1 MFWHNREGTKV
12 RKTIV
17 FAVFTGAVL
26 FPMGAQSA
34 EYPEKPIRLVV
45 PFAPGGGVDT
55 IARLMLPKL
64 TENLGQQVIVDNRG
78 GASGNIGSELV
89 ARAAP
94 DGYTLLI
101 HTLPF
106 VTNTFLYRRM
116 PYDVVRDFAPISLLT
131 SAPSVLTVHPSL
143 PVRSVGEL
151 LKLARAKPGALN
163 YASAGTATNP
173 HIAGELFNY
182 LGKVNIVAVQYKGAG
197 PGLIATMSGEVQIAF
212 SNIVQTSEFVRAK
225 RLRALGITSARRS
238 PALPDVPT
246 IAEAGLPGYEFVTWN
261 GILAPKATPAAII
274 AVLNER
280 IRKTIATPELTHRL
294 QQDGLDVQTSSPD
307 EFVAHLKAELARWG
321 AVLKARN
328 MRAE

>member
-1 MFWHNREGTKV
+1 MKLRT
-12 RKTIV
+12 TILS
-17 FAVFTGAVL
+17 AAFTAAVL
-26 FPMGAQSA
+26 FPMAAANG

-55 IARLMLPKL
+55 IARLMVPKL
-64 TENLGQQVIVDNRG
+64 VENLGQQVILDNRG

-106 VTNTFLYRRM
+106 VTNTFLYSRM
-116 PYDVVRDFAPISLLT
+116 PYDVLRDFAPISLLST
-131 SAPSVLTVHPSL
+131 APSVLTVHPSL

-163 YASAGTATNP
+163 YASAGIATNP

-182 LGKVNIVAVQYKGAG
+182 LGKVNLVAVHYKGAG
-197 PGLIATMSGEVQIAF
+197 PGLIATISGEVEIAF
-212 SNIVQTSEFVRAK
+212 SNIVQTSELVRAK
-225 RLRALGITSARRS
+225 RLRALGISSARRS

-246 IAEAGLPGYEFVTWN
+246 IAEAGLTGYEFVTWN
-261 GILAPKATPAAII
+261 GILAPKATPAAIV
-274 AVLNER
+274 AVLNEK
-280 IRKTIATPELTHRL
+280 IRKTMAFPELTQRL
-294 QQDGLDVQTSSPD
+294 REGGLDVATSSPE
-307 EFVAHLKAELARWG
+307 EFSAHLKTELGKWG
-321 AVLKARN
+321 TVLKARN